1 MKKTVFKSLLAFALL
16 AIVLAPMMGCRKKGD
31 TIVRVTVKDI
41 SNAPVPNVMV
51 RLYGQSTM
59 DQPPNVIVRNDTA
72 YTNSSG
78 VAIFNYNDVY
88 QLGQA
93 GVAVLNIQA
102 KKDGM
107 TGTGIV
113 KIVEE
118 ETTEETVYL
127 QP

>member
-1 MKKTVFKSLLAFALL
+1 MKKRALKPLFFLAL
-16 AIVLAPMMGCRKKGD
+16 AMLIIAPSIGCRKKGD
-31 TIVRVTVKDI
+31 TIVRITVRDV
-41 SNAPVPNVMV
+41 SNAPIPNAMV

-59 DQPPNVIVRNDTA
+59 DQPPGAITVNDTA

-78 VAIFNYNDVY
+78 VAIFDYNDVY

-102 KKDGM
+102 RKDGM
-107 TGTGIV
+107 TGTGII
-113 KIVEE
+113 KVEE
-118 ETTEETVYL
+118 ETTSEETVYL

>member
-1 MKKTVFKSLLAFALL
+1 MKKRAMRSVFFLGLAAML
-16 AIVLAPMMGCRKKGD
+16 AVPAIGCRKKGD
-31 TIVRVTVKDI
+31 TIVRIMVKDV
-41 SNAPVPNVMV
+41 SNAPVANAMV

-59 DQPPNVIVRNDTA
+59 NPAPGPITANDTA

-78 VAIFNYNDVY
+78 IAVFDFNDEY

-93 GVAVLNIQA
+93 GVAVLNILA

-107 TGTGIV
+107 TGTGII
-113 KIVEE
+113 KIEE
-118 ETTEETVYL
+118 ETTSEETVFL